1 MLRVALFTERGRCW
15 EYALD
20 YNIFILF
27 VFHSLCFSWRTKIT
41 CDDMWTRV
49 ITCVITC
56 DDMWL
61 HVMTCD
67 DMWFWNMFMWNFC
80 KRILLFLMRRRRA
93 CRVVDL
99 KLPKSQERR
108 REISFKK
115 HNLVHRHSKVLLQD
129 LLSSLHLTTIELNAN
144 HPIVVMFALLA
155 VHFCSQSTNGKTFY
169 GKKINW
175 Y

>member
-1 MLRVALFTERGRCW
+1 
-15 EYALD
+15 
-20 YNIFILF
+20 
-27 VFHSLCFSWRTKIT
+27 
-41 CDDMWTRV
+41 
-49 ITCVITC
+49 
-56 DDMWL
+56 
-61 HVMTCD
+61 
-67 DMWFWNMFMWNFC
+67 MWNFC
-80 KRILLFLMRRRRA
+80 KRILLFLKRRRRA

-129 LLSSLHLTTIELNAN
+129 LLSSLHLTTKEMNAN
-144 HPIVVMFALLA
+144 QPKVVFSPLLA
-155 VHFCSQSTNGKTFY
+155 VHFCSHSTNGKTFY

>member
-1 MLRVALFTERGRCW
+1 
-15 EYALD
+15 
-20 YNIFILF
+20 
-27 VFHSLCFSWRTKIT
+27 
-41 CDDMWTRV
+41 
-49 ITCVITC
+49 
-56 DDMWL
+56 
-61 HVMTCD
+61 
-67 DMWFWNMFMWNFC
+67 MWNFC